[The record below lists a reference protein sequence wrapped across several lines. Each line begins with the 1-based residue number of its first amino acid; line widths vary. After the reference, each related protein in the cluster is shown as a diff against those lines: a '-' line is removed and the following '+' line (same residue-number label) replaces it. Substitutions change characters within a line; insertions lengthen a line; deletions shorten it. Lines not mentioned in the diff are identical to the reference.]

1 MRLEL
6 SKRSD
11 LAIRALSCLAQN
23 EDHGLVDGKTLADWL
38 DTSTNYLPQVMSPL
52 ARAGWVRSVPGP
64 GGGYVA
70 SQSLG
75 EVSVLEV
82 IDVIE
87 GPLTEDICVLSGAP
101 CPVQV
106 ECALHRPWTRARDA
120 LLAELGNTTL
130 TEVMQ
135 PCSTQR
141 GG

>member
-11 LAIRALSCLAQN
+11 LAIRALCCLA
-23 EDHGLVDGKTLADWL
+23 EHDDSGLVDGKTLADWL
-38 DTSTNYLPQVMSPL
+38 GTSTNYLPQVMSPL
-52 ARAGWVRSVPGP
+52 SRAGWVRSVPGP

-70 SQSLG
+70 TAPLG
-75 EVSVLEV
+75 EISVLDV

-87 GPLTEDICVLSGAP
+87 GRPSENVCVLSGAP

-135 PCSTQR
+135 PCSTQ
-141 GG
+141 GGG

>member
-23 EDHGLVDGKTLADWL
+23 DDYGLVDGKTLADWL

-52 ARAGWVRSVPGP
+52 AHAGWVRSVPGP

-70 SQSLG
+70 AERLG

-82 IDVIE
+82 IEVIE
-87 GPLTEDICVLSGAP
+87 GPLAEDVCVLSGAP

-120 LLAELGNTTL
+120 LLAELGNTPL
-130 TEVMQ
+130 VEAMR
-135 PCSTQR
+135 PCSTQ
-141 GG
+141 GGG